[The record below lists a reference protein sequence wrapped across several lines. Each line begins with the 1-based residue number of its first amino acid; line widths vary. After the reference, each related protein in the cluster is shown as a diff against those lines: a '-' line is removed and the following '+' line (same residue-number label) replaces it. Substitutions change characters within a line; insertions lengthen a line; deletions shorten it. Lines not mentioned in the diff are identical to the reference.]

1 MRRLACV
8 ILVDP
13 QGRLLLQERDEHA
26 PVDPEVWGLV
36 GGGVEPG
43 EDTEAAAYRELEEE
57 TGLVLPPG
65 TLRHWRDIEAD
76 ECRHGF
82 GGDGA
87 AYVAATT
94 LTDADI
100 DCREGRQIV
109 FVDPAEF
116 DSMPWGCFAEDYARE
131 LVASEEYAALR
142 AAAGGAR

>member
-13 QGRLLLQERDEHA
+13 QGRLLLQERDEGA
-26 PVDPEVWGLV
+26 PVDPDVWGLV

-43 EDTEAAAYRELEEE
+43 EETEAAAYRELEEE
-57 TGLVLPPG
+57 TGVVLPPG
-65 TLRHWRDIEAD
+65 TLRHWREITAD
-76 ECRHGF
+76 RCRHGF
-82 GGDGA
+82 VGEGA
-87 AYVAATT
+87 AFIAATT

-100 DCREGRQIV
+100 DCHEGRQIV

-131 LVASEEYAALR
+131 LVASPEYAAMTQS
-142 AAAGGAR
+142 AGNAR